1 MLEYLIAYYS
11 TIITVD
17 AIAFLVII
25 WVGGI
30 LGGISNSQR
39 LERTTLTGYQIGAT
53 IHGGINLV
61 LFILAF
67 YFTYDAG
74 MTWYDIL
81 YYIWVFFAF
90 IVIDVIIFFSIKK
103 EIDQLM
109 SLLPN
114 IY

>member
-11 TIITVD
+11 TIITID
-17 AIAFLVII
+17 AIAFIVII
-25 WVGGI
+25 WLGGI
-30 LGGISNSQR
+30 LGGISKSCR
-39 LERTTLTGYQIGAT
+39 LERTTLVGYQTGAS
-53 IHGGINLV
+53 IHGVINLV
-61 LFILAF
+61 LFILSF

-90 IVIDVIIFFSIKK
+90 VVIDIFIFVSIKK